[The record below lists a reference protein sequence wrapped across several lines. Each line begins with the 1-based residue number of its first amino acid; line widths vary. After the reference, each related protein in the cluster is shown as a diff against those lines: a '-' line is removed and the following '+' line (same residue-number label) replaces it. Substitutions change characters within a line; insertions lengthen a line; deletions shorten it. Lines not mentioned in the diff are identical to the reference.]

1 MINIYKNIILFE
13 MRLQEINFFYINC
26 KKDKIKN
33 ERMIS
38 QWEKCCEKYGE
49 NIPLIRRDAVHYL
62 DYTAGY
68 YDSEYVVPEIESKI
82 TGQISNIAVY
92 KSHINLW
99 KYIFDNRLQYA
110 LVLEDDVII
119 PEDFL
124 VELDAI
130 MGNTP
135 ENWDILFF
143 GILRMMAQKTKYSDF
158 HRILNKKGYNNGL
171 HCYLIN
177 RESTKKLLKLITRV
191 GAINQIDILLR
202 DQAHVFQFFIY
213 KKLLVKQDV
222 DNIESTRLGRFVKEE
237 LKKNFD
243 EINLVCEEEMPK

>member
-38 QWEKCCEKYGE
+38 QWEKCSEKYGE

-62 DYTAGY
+62 DYTVGY

-143 GILRMMAQKTKYSDF
+143 GILRMMAQKTKNSDF
-158 HRILNKKGYNNGL
+158 HRMLNKKGYNNGL
-171 HCYLIN
+171 HCYLVN
-177 RESTKKLLKLITRV
+177 KQSTKKLLKLITKV

-202 DQAHVFQFFIY
+202 DQAHEFNFFIY